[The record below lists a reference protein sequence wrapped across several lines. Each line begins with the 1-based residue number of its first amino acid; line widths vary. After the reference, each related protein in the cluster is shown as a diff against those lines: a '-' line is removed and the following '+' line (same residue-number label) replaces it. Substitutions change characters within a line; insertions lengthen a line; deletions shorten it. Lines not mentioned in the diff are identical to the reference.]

1 MTCKELAHRLSED
14 RSKASVNKL
23 INEVLTQGLDWENF
37 WNLNEE
43 TKLPTKWYMTWW
55 LANYA
60 EHDPIAIARQQDRL
74 WTKLQD
80 LDHEGMRR
88 DLWKVLTKIKLHD
101 ELAGL
106 AFDKALKTIASQKHA
121 VAVRAYA
128 MEVALNVALSYP
140 ELANEVIM
148 ILESLSP
155 EEQAS
160 IKARK
165 RMFLKKLRKA
175 IK

>member
-1 MTCKELAHRLSED
+1 MTCKELAQRLAED

-23 INEVLTQGLDWENF
+23 INEVLTHGLDWENF
-37 WNLNEE
+37 WSVNTQ
-43 TKLPTKWYMTWW
+43 TKLPAKWYMTWW

-60 EHDPIAIARQQDRL
+60 EHDALSLESRQEEY
-74 WTKLQD
+74 WNKL
-80 LDHEGMRR
+80 LETEHEGMKR
-88 DLWKVLTKIKLHD
+88 DLWKVLTKITLND

-106 AFDKALKTIASQKHA
+106 AFDKALQTIASQKHA

-128 MEVALNVALSYP
+128 MEVALNVALNYP
-140 ELANEVIM
+140 VLANEVMM

-155 EEQAS
+155 EEPPS
-160 IKARK
+160 IRARK

-175 IK
+175 K